1 MTGANLRVDDE
12 RWRKY
17 AKAIKDG
24 HSQRTSAKM
33 AGISHSTVM
42 RQYRTPTSR
51 LNRVLGEAGFE
62 SAGVL
67 NLDKIKGDAER
78 SINDFGYFRQRYFAR
93 STSHWAEEAA
103 YKMLAL
109 AESPNKE
116 YVVVNQPPGVGKAL
130 ALDTPIATPNGWTTQ
145 GEIQVGDELFDE
157 NGNICRVTAKSEI
170 FYNRRCYE
178 VKTDDGASVIADEN
192 HEWSVRLHGTGQYK
206 AIAKPDYV
214 GKTGPKPSKDGRQI
228 HTTEFL
234 AKSRSKK
241 AQLQLAQ
248 SLDLPDASLPIDP
261 YVLGVWL
268 GDGNSDGARITTHP
282 DDIEILTRVASTG
295 YTVERKGYMRYAIT
309 GSDKWK
315 RNGLHSDLRK
325 ANLLNNKHIPFEYF
339 RASHRQR
346 LALLQGLVDTDGSVN
361 ENGLIEFC
369 NTNPNLAFGVQEL
382 VHSLGVKANISE
394 SRATLNG
401 KDCGPKWRVV
411 FYIQDGAYLERK
423 RERTRNGV
431 RTPSRYLIVTETS
444 SVPTQCIQVDSP
456 SHLYLAGKGLL
467 VTHNS
472 TIWTHDF
479 PVWLAV
485 RDRSTRTMIGSRTAG
500 QATKYT
506 GRIRR
511 TFERVTPVKA
521 DPELLERGM
530 AKDAV
535 STLITDFGRFKPS
548 NADLWRLDE
557 FILAQDGGVAVD
569 DKEPNFVAYGMD
581 SGFLGGRFDTVIWDD
596 LVDKTNIR
604 TIESRENL
612 INWWESEAETR
623 LDPGGL
629 LILQGQRMSPDDLYR
644 YALNLVDWSEEFEDQ
659 PEKAPK
665 KYHHI
670 IYKAHYDD
678 LCEADKN
685 GGVHKGDY
693 PEGCL
698 LDAYRLPW
706 RELARV
712 KKNKLDKY
720 QTIYQQEDV
729 DAEASLIQQA
739 WIDGG
744 MDKDGVQAQGC
755 WDTSRNIGNWP
766 KGITGFSVVT
776 ADPSPTKYWAVQWWG
791 YNPETKMQHLIDL
804 ARTPMEAPDFLDYN
818 QDTRTYTGLLE
829 EWWVRSNEQGHPF
842 TYLIVE
848 ANAAQRFMLQYD
860 HFKRW
865 SAIRNVNLVPHQT
878 NRNKSDEAYGVQTLA
893 PHYKAGRVRFP
904 AGDYLGSKSVIKPMV
919 KELVQWPEGSTDDCV
934 MAHWFLIWNAPY
946 LFDGNDG
953 QVYQFANRP
962 GWIQKNANRFKRGL

>member
-62 SAGVL
+62 SAGVIGIE
-67 NLDKIKGDAER
+67 KAKGDAKR
-78 SINDFGYFRQRYFAR
+78 ALDDFGYFRQRYFAR

-109 AESPNKE
+109 AESANKE
-116 YVVVNQPPGVGKAL
+116 YVVVNQPPGVGK
-130 ALDTPIATPNGWTTQ
+130 
-145 GEIQVGDELFDE
+145 
-157 NGNICRVTAKSEI
+157 
-170 FYNRRCYE
+170 
-178 VKTDDGASVIADEN
+178 
-192 HEWSVRLHGTGQYK
+192 
-206 AIAKPDYV
+206 
-214 GKTGPKPSKDGRQI
+214 
-228 HTTEFL
+228 
-234 AKSRSKK
+234 
-241 AQLQLAQ
+241 
-248 SLDLPDASLPIDP
+248 
-261 YVLGVWL
+261 
-268 GDGNSDGARITTHP
+268 
-282 DDIEILTRVASTG
+282 
-295 YTVERKGYMRYAIT
+295 
-309 GSDKWK
+309 
-315 RNGLHSDLRK
+315 
-325 ANLLNNKHIPFEYF
+325 
-339 RASHRQR
+339 
-346 LALLQGLVDTDGSVN
+346 
-361 ENGLIEFC
+361 
-369 NTNPNLAFGVQEL
+369 
-382 VHSLGVKANISE
+382 
-394 SRATLNG
+394 
-401 KDCGPKWRVV
+401 
-411 FYIQDGAYLERK
+411 
-423 RERTRNGV
+423 
-431 RTPSRYLIVTETS
+431 
-444 SVPTQCIQVDSP
+444 
-456 SHLYLAGKGLL
+456 
-467 VTHNS
+467 S

-521 DPELLERGM
+521 DPELFERGM
-530 AKDAV
+530 AKDAL
-535 STLITDFGRFKPS
+535 STLISDYGRFKPS
-548 NADLWRLDE
+548 NSDLWRLDE

-596 LVDKTNIR
+596 LVDKTNTR
-604 TIESRENL
+604 TVESRENL
-612 INWWESEAETR
+612 ISWWETEAETR

-644 YALNLVDWSEEFEDQ
+644 YALNLVDWSEEFEEQ

-670 IYKAHYDD
+670 IYKAHYDE

-712 KKNKLDKY
+712 RKNRIERY
-720 QTIYQQEDV
+720 QTLYQQEDV
-729 DAEASLIQQA
+729 DVASSLIQPA

-744 MDKDGVQAQGC
+744 IDHDGVQAPGC
-755 WDTSRNIGNWP
+755 WDTNRNIGNWP
-766 KGITGFSVVT
+766 KGISGFSVVT
-776 ADPSPTKYWAVQWWG
+776 ADPSPTKYWSVQWWA
-791 YNPETKMQHLIDL
+791 YSADTKMQHLLDL
-804 ARTPMEAPDFLDYN
+804 YRQPMEAPDFLDYN
-818 QDTRTYTGLLE
+818 QDTRSYTGLLE
-829 EWWVRSNEQGHPF
+829 EWWIRSNEQGHPF

-865 SAIRNVNLVPHQT
+865 ASIRNVQLVPHQT
-878 NRNKSDEAYGVQTLA
+878 NRNKSDESYGVQTLA

-904 AGDYLGSKSVIKPMV
+904 AGDYLGSKAIMKPMV
-919 KELVQWPEGSTDDCV
+919 KELIQWPEGSTDDCV
-934 MAHWFLIWNAPY
+934 MAHWFLIWNAPQ

-953 QVYQFANRP
+953 TIYQFANRP
-962 GWIQKNANRFKRGL
+962 KWVARNANRFKRGAG